1 MHHRLNA
8 TCLVPTL
15 SQRTTYTLTLK
26 ELEMH
31 YAIPSSLTTSL
42 RAPATRQNRR
52 GLAFENISS
61 IVVTRASALTLFSKV
76 ALRT

>member
-1 MHHRLNA
+1 MNA
-8 TCLVPTL
+8 SPP
-15 SQRTTYTLTLK
+15 QRHMPRTYTLTLK

-42 RAPATRQNRR
+42 RAPATRQNRG
-52 GLAFENISS
+52 GLAFEIISS
-61 IVVTRASALTLFSKV
+61 IVVTRASALGNQQK